1 MKANSELHRSQL
13 TLLVTVILCSV
24 QRNPVANIEAIPTPS
39 SPVPV
44 NRSAGEEEPRAESR
58 SEASRQ
64 RHTEAHITSPGF
76 AICDQRNVRIS
87 LLYHLQTFTIARR
100 MANPR
105 VAANVPQN
113 TAATVEPREKI
124 VWVKSDK

>member
-1 MKANSELHRSQL
+1 M
-13 TLLVTVILCSV
+13 LVTVILCSV
-24 QRNPVANIEAIPTPS
+24 QRKPVANIEAIPTPI

-44 NRSAGEEEPRAESR
+44 KRSAGEEEPRAESR

-64 RHTEAHITSPGF
+64 RHTEAHITSPGL
-76 AICDQRNVRIS
+76 AICDQRKMKT
-87 LLYHLQTFTIARR
+87 LLLNLQTFTIARR

-113 TAATVEPREKI
+113 TAATVEPKGRKFG
-124 VWVKSDK
+124 